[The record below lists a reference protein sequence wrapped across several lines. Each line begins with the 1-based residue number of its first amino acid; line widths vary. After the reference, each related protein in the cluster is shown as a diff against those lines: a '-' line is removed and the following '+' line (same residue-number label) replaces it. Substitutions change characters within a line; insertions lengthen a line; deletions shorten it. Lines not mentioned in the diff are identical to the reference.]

1 MFIDTRES
9 FKEFIGDKTFI
20 LQANY
25 YKKARRETD
34 LLLEDGKPVGGKWSF
49 DDENR
54 KKLPKGYIIPELP
67 TIKKRDDSEE
77 ISNFINT

>member
-1 MFIDTRES
+1 MKKRYLLVNELEISHRFLKHPCLLIPENRLKIS
-9 FKEFIGDKTFI
+9 GDKTFI

-25 YKKARRETD
+25 YKKSRKGMD

-54 KKLPKGYIIPELP
+54 KSFLKV
-67 TIKKRDDSEE
+67 T
-77 ISNFINT
+77 